1 MKVIRVAFEFLVGLL
16 AVIMVMVAIV
26 MIAYIIKVTT
36 IEIFGEKKW
45 KEWFDAKESITGK
58 EKNDL

>member
-36 IEIFGEKKW
+36 IEIFGEKW